1 MGVVEE
7 DVRVGLSHEAIG
19 GGGGS
24 HMCVEV
30 VAFAPQANA
39 WVSTQGYPTCS
50 TWQEVAQ
57 GV

>member
-19 GGGGS
+19 GGGS
-24 HMCVEV
+24 HTCVEV

-39 WVSTQGYPTCS
+39 WVSSQGYPTCA
-50 TWQEVAQ
+50 TWQKVAQ